1 MSKYLLPFIFIL
13 TICCTSKKNLETK
26 VDNTPIWV
34 KEFPISSS
42 YYIGIGVSD
51 INANPLD
58 YIKIAQKNALH
69 NLISQIK
76 VTISSQSILL
86 EMERE
91 YGFKQDIKSTLEM
104 KSDDIIEG
112 YELVSTYTR
121 DNEYWVYYRLNK
133 NTYKEITANNIKK
146 ASDESKIYLKKALDN
161 NTNLKDKYTYYV
173 QALNVL
179 EPYLNESILT
189 DFNNEKVNLMIEILS
204 NFRKYINSFHINNLS
219 KENKVMLGS
228 SISSIPV
235 AVEYN
240 KKRIANIPIKTS
252 SNTLELLNYTE
263 KTNQNGV
270 FETSIKN
277 IKIIEPIQKIE
288 VNIDFQKWLN
298 ETTSSDFI
306 KKIFENIKAHKLDI
320 PVFVNTPKIYIQSSE
335 KHFGVNKG
343 KDNLKFAAES
353 KLHSFGLNTVTNKKD
368 AQLIMTINSN
378 SEKGNTINGQK
389 MFTSMLKM
397 NIQVKDLSNKVVFS
411 NTTNDIKGLQ
421 LSFDKADQNAYQKA
435 SKELND
441 KIIPNFINNLIEP

>member
-1 MSKYLLPFIFIL
+1 MNKLILFLLSFFIISCQSSKQTTEL
-13 TICCTSKKNLETK
+13 
-26 VDNTPIWV
+26 DNGIPAWV
-34 KEFPISSS
+34 KEYPVSDSH
-42 YYIGIGVSD
+42 YIGIGIADRSTH
-51 INANPLD
+51 PQD
-58 YIKIAQKNALH
+58 YIQVAQQNALQ
-69 NLISQIK
+69 NLSSQIK
-76 VTISSQSILL
+76 VNISSQSILL

-91 YGFKQDIKSTLEM
+91 YEFKQDFKSNLEM
-104 KSDDIIEG
+104 KSEDIIEG

-133 NTYKEITANNIKK
+133 NTYRETRANNIKK

-161 NTNLKDKYTYYV
+161 NTNPKDKYTYYV

-204 NFRKYINSFHINNLS
+204 NFRTYINSFQIDNLN
-219 KENKVMLGS
+219 KDNKVMLGGNINNIP
-228 SISSIPV
+228 IS
-235 AVEYN
+235 VEYN
-240 KKRIANIPIKTS
+240 KNRIANIPLIATS
-252 SNTLELLNYTE
+252 KTLELLNITE

-277 IKIIEPIQKIE
+277 IKNIEPIQKIE

-306 KKIFENIKAHKLDI
+306 KKIFENIKGHQLDI
-320 PVFVNTPKIYIQSSE
+320 PIYINIPKIYILTNE
-335 KHFGVNKG
+335 KHFGINKG

-368 AQLIMTINSN
+368 AQLIMTISSN
-378 SEKGNTINGQK
+378 TEKGNIINGQK

-397 NIQVKDLSNKVVFS
+397 NVQVKDVNNKVIFS
-411 NTTNDIKGLQ
+411 STINDIKGLQ

-441 KIIPNFINNLIEP
+441 KIIPNFINNLIGL

>member
-270 FETSIKN
+270 FETSISSITKLD
-277 IKIIEPIQKIE
+277 PVQKIE
-288 VNIDFQKWLN
+288 VIIDFQKWLN
-298 ETTSSDFI
+298 ETSSSDFI

-421 LSFDKADQNAYQKA
+421 LSFDKADQIAYQKA